1 MPRFYQ
7 NVLAAGRGG
16 FLIILLLSTPR
27 ASEAQ
32 SSYQHVQIAS
42 SPERIVVLDISNAS
56 LNREQSEAMAAALSK
71 VCGGEAGFEV
81 VANSSLVDYLNEHSN
96 FSIFQAGHVQAL
108 CQNLSV
114 DYVIAS
120 TLESLSS
127 GVEASEQR
135 RVNNNWRFTLRL
147 LDGSSGQIIKIFTR
161 ECAGDINRPDAF
173 PLLDLLTGLLESP
186 NIIMAIG
193 NDPSEM
199 PLPEAWPFDM
209 SAADADSVAAFPSTS
224 VRESQRRW
232 HWLWYV
238 TGAAVLSGGSAF
250 LLLKNHDN
258 TSTTKAILPAPPDPP
273 SEK

>member
-1 MPRFYQ
+1 MP
-7 NVLAAGRGG
+7 AAGWGG

-32 SSYQHVQIAS
+32 FSYQHIQIAS
-42 SPERIVVLDISNAS
+42 SPERIAVLDISNAS
-56 LNREQSEAMAAALSK
+56 LTREQSEAMAAALSK

-81 VANSSLVDYLNEHSN
+81 VAKSSLVDYLNEHSN
-96 FSIFQAGHVQAL
+96 FSIYQAGQVQVL
-108 CQNLSV
+108 CQSLSV

-127 GVEASEQR
+127 GAEASEQR
-135 RVNNNWRFTLRL
+135 RASNDWRFTLRL

-173 PLLDLLTGLLESP
+173 PLLDLVTGLLESP

-193 NDPSEM
+193 NDTSEM
-199 PLPEAWPFDM
+199 PLPEAWPLDM
-209 SAADADSVAAFPSTS
+209 SAADADSVAAFPSAS
-224 VRESQRRW
+224 VRENQRRR

-238 TGAAVLSGGSAF
+238 TGAAILSGGSAL